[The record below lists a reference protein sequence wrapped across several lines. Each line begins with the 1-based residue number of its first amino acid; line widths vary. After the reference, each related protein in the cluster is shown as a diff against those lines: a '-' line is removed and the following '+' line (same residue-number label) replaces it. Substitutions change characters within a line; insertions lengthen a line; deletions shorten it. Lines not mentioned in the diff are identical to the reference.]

1 MENYDIALKAGVVD
15 LEKLKQLAWNGV
27 PQGTA
32 FSI

>member
-1 MENYDIALKAGVVD
+1 VENYDIALKAAVVD

-27 PQGTA
+27 PHGIC